1 MAMAN
6 MSIEGGARA
15 GMFCP
20 DETTFKYLKGKPMAP
35 KGAEWDAAVEFWKVS
50 ANIFLRQL
58 DIQLISWFV
67 FQGLRSDEGAHYDR
81 VVKINAVDIP
91 PTVTWGTSPEDTI
104 DITGTVPRPEE
115 AKNEEE
121 KGKIERALT
130 YMGLEG
136 GMKVQDIKITNV
148 SGNRRFR
155 SVLARKAELS
165 LSSRSSSVPAPTL
178 ALRIFELL
186 PASSRVARLLRE
198 FTRWSFLVLVS
209 SRSKQRRRDSTESFP
224 RLDSTGERQDA
235 RCVSV

>member
-1 MAMAN
+1 M
-6 MSIEGGARA
+6 
-15 GMFCP
+15 
-20 DETTFKYLKGKPMAP
+20 
-35 KGAEWDAAVEFWKVS
+35 
-50 ANIFLRQL
+50 
-58 DIQLISWFV
+58 
-67 FQGLRSDEGAHYDR
+67 
-81 VVKINAVDIP
+81 VKINAADIP

-148 SGNRRFR
+148 SADRRFKFC
-155 SVLARKAELS
+155 SSLEKADLL

-178 ALRIFELL
+178 VLRIFELL

-198 FTRWSFLVLVS
+198 FTRWSFLVPVS
-209 SRSKQRRRDSTESFP
+209 SRSKQRRRDSTESFL

-235 RCVSV
+235 QCVSV